1 MVDTVGSRIE
11 RVVVH
16 PGAAMVRRTAEVVIA
31 GPGEIAVR
39 GLPYGLVDD
48 SVQVTVTGPG
58 RAVSARVA
66 IETVALAA
74 ASTVDDEVA
83 AASSAVAAVTAERAA
98 VRASLQALGGLAA
111 VPAGDREARPRWS
124 DAVTARQ
131 ALVELGRTRSATARA
146 ALAEL
151 DRAVIAA
158 ERALAAAEERRAQ
171 RSSAERAAGALTKAV
186 IARVIADGAGGA
198 CTVAVCYRV
207 DGARWVPSYVA
218 RLADG
223 EVRLE
228 LRAAVSQ
235 ATGEDWTGVAL
246 ELSTAAP
253 ARRVELPELPA
264 LRIGRAQ
271 PTPARAGWRTP
282 PEGVDELYR
291 DWDRAFA
298 GGEPPKPA
306 VLPPPPPAPE
316 PEPDFDGA
324 KLDDEFVGGARELAA
339 FAPSMTVAAP
349 PASAAPMK
357 KMAMKTRSFS
367 LGRSADE
374 APARSRASV
383 ARGGGEGGG
392 GAGPGAAP
400 AIDAAPVAAR
410 DELLEFGALVMPAPD
425 DAGRGRLRRV
435 RPEERAGLE
444 AAVSSA
450 ASQQFRDRWLGV
462 LERAVPGGCVAPAPG
477 HYDYAYTTTGTV
489 DVAGDGAWHAIA
501 VSAHTAAIT
510 VVHVATPAVA
520 PEVYRVATLGNP
532 LDAPLLA
539 GPVDVYEHDELVLT
553 APLAET
559 PPGGTVTIGLG
570 VDPTVKVAR
579 NVRFREETAGV
590 LRGSLRLLHDVTIDV
605 EHVGRRAVTLE
616 VRERVPLPA
625 PDVDD
630 VEVALDE
637 VVPPWE
643 PWRPEPTLGT
653 AALKG
658 GHRWQL
664 ALEPGQRRTLRW
676 QYAIKISSKHE
687 LVGGNRRES

>member
-1 MVDTVGSRIE
+1 MVDTVGTRIE

-16 PGAAMVRRTAEVVIA
+16 PGAALVRRSADLVITATGEVAI
-31 GPGEIAVR
+31 R
-39 GLPYGLVDD
+39 GLPYALIDD

-58 RAVSARVA
+58 RAVTARVA

-83 AASSAVAAVTAERAA
+83 TTAAVLAAVTAERAA
-98 VRASLQALGGLAA
+98 VRTSLDALSGLAA
-111 VPAGDREARPRWS
+111 VPAGAREARPRWS

-131 ALVELGRTRSATARA
+131 ALVELARTRSTAARA

-158 ERALAAAEERRAQ
+158 ERAAAAAEERRAQ
-171 RSSAERAAGALTKAV
+171 RSSAERAAGSLTKAV
-186 IARVIADGAGGA
+186 IARVVPVADGGA
-198 CTVAVCYRV
+198 CTIAVRYRV

-218 RLADG
+218 RLIDG

-246 ELSTAAP
+246 ELSTATP

-282 PEGVDELYR
+282 PDGVDELYR

-298 GGEPPKPA
+298 GGAPPKPA
-306 VLPPPPPAPE
+306 PPPPPPEPE
-316 PEPDFDGA
+316 PEPDFDG
-324 KLDDEFVGGARELAA
+324 KLDADLDDGPVGGLRDLAA
-339 FAPSMTVAAP
+339 Y
-349 PASAAPMK
+349 AAPMAA
-357 KMAMKTRSFS
+357 MAPAGPPLAMKKAKAYSF
-367 LGRSADE
+367 GRSADQ
-374 APARSRASV
+374 APVPQRTRSSHAR
-383 ARGGGEGGG
+383 GEGGG
-392 GAGPGAAP
+392 GAAPSAP
-400 AIDAAPVAAR
+400 AIEDAPVAAR
-410 DELLEFGALVMPAPD
+410 DELLEFGALVMPPPD

-435 RPEERAGLE
+435 RADQRAGLDP
-444 AAVSSA
+444 AVSSA
-450 ASQQFRDRWLGV
+450 AVRWFGARWHEVRD
-462 LERAVPGGCVAPAPG
+462 RAVPGGCVEPTTG
-477 HYDYAYTTTGTV
+477 HYDYAFATTGTV
-489 DVAGDGAWHAIA
+489 DVASDGAWHAIA
-501 VSAHTAAIT
+501 VSAHTAAVT

-553 APLAET
+553 AALTET
-559 PPGGTVTIGLG
+559 PPGGTVTIGLS

-605 EHVGRRAVTLE
+605 EHVGRRAITLE

-643 PWRPEPTLGT
+643 PWRPEPASG
-653 AALKG
+653 AYVLKG

-664 ALEPGQRRTLRW
+664 TLEPGQRRTLRW